1 MTSKPKP
8 TCKFIICSH
17 ACAYHC
23 TQLWYTIQH
32 KWVLIIFSHN
42 LQTIIIAL
50 MLSIGGKGKF
60 SYTPLFHHHKALTLS
75 LPSIGHSLSNSYFFN
90 PQFSSLMHFS
100 KFIQHSRVITWRE
113 LYLPQLSSL
122 NNAKVSEEGKV
133 AKIRAMAFNIQCPG
147 DLLDRLKYWKL
158 LIASKWCFWRDT
170 VNHTTVTST

>member
-75 LPSIGHSLSNSYFFN
+75 LPSLGIHYPTVIFSILNFHHWCTFPNLFNTPGLLPEESSTYPSSRPWITRRFRKKERLRKSEPWRSTSSAPVISWTDSNTENCS
-90 PQFSSLMHFS
+90 
-100 KFIQHSRVITWRE
+100 
-113 LYLPQLSSL
+113 
-122 NNAKVSEEGKV
+122 
-133 AKIRAMAFNIQCPG
+133 
-147 DLLDRLKYWKL
+147 
-158 LIASKWCFWRDT
+158 
-170 VNHTTVTST
+170 